1 MRVGLPNP
9 VSRVAYFLAKPQQL
23 KLETEQDFLHQH
35 KISFHYFL

>member
-9 VSRVAYFLAKPQQL
+9 VSRVACFLAKPQQL